1 MVADLHPLS
10 TQNKSLTS
18 ALNATLITFNGNE
31 LVLQNDMGNTK
42 IQDAKTGNLITLSDG
57 FIPVGMKEHGGVL
70 YIASHNPQSGQS
82 ELGTIPSPVVEYT
95 YLENPEEKN
104 LEVTISDLDTE
115 NYNNDYKLHINSEL
129 IPLDET
135 TKFRVG
141 DQFLVLIN
149 TDSAII
155 DTTKQTSNNNTITY
169 PLFTQV
175 VGKKGWFKIKLYSK
189 TVNGQVIDITNTVDK
204 VQQNYYDGN
213 KANQS
218 SDYWFILNETNGIDT
233 ELCGRHNLY
242 RKYPN
247 IPAGYLYISIEPEV
261 PENIEMIEN
270 QTTRVK
276 SPFVYIVP

>member
-104 LEVTISDLDTE
+104 LGIDISDLDTE

-149 TDSAII
+149 ASPII
-155 DTTKQTSNNNTITY
+155 DTTKQTSNNTTITY

-175 VGKKGWFKIKLYSK
+175 VGKSGWFKVKLYSK

-204 VQQNYYDGN
+204 IQQNYYDGN
-213 KANQS
+213 KENQS
-218 SDYWFILNETNGIDT
+218 SDYWFVLNETNGIDT

>member
-104 LEVTISDLDTE
+104 LGIDISDLDTE

-149 TDSAII
+149 ASSII
-155 DTTKQTSNNNTITY
+155 DTTKQTSNNTTITY

-175 VGKKGWFKIKLYSK
+175 VGKSGWFKIKLYSK

-213 KANQS
+213 KVNRS
-218 SDYWFILNETNGIDT
+218 SDYWFILNEINGVDT

-270 QTTRVK
+270 QTTKVK
-276 SPFVYIVP
+276 SPFVYIMP